1 MVLAVLGDIFL
12 LKNVN
17 APKKEEA
24 KTEKNCAKMQK
35 RNKGIKEKR
44 KVRLFFL
51 DPVKMMQAFHR
62 VSPWKRWKKCG
73 FTVDKMLKKQRTASE
88 LPRKLSIFRAS

>member
-17 APKKEEA
+17 APKKKKQKQR
-24 KTEKNCAKMQK
+24 KTAQK
-35 RNKGIKEKR
+35 CKRETKGLRRKER
-44 KVRLFFL
+44 CDYFFL